1 MVQKL
6 SEIIIRVLIFFFQHE
21 KYYNSSIK
29 ANGKS
34 ELFFKHTQIFQYPIG
49 ALNMRW
55 NHYKHSNFHLALYSV
70 HRIRLIAK
78 TKVNR
83 MVHQNEFQAIVNLS
97 TVLTI
102 NSSMTIKLSVDQFVQ
117 NFVCHVL
124 NFITIQLFE
133 NPFQNCSSW
142 LVKLCKSEKLFIPKF
157 KIISRG

>member
-1 MVQKL
+1 M
-6 SEIIIRVLIFFFQHE
+6 E
-21 KYYNSSIK
+21 
-29 ANGKS
+29 
-34 ELFFKHTQIFQYPIG
+34 IFQYSIG
-49 ALNMRW
+49 AQIMRW
-55 NHYKHSNFHLALYSV
+55 NHSKHSNFHLSFSTFWAEIL
-70 HRIRLIAK
+70 HRIRLIRK

-83 MVHQNEFQAIVNLS
+83 VVHQNEFQAIVNFS